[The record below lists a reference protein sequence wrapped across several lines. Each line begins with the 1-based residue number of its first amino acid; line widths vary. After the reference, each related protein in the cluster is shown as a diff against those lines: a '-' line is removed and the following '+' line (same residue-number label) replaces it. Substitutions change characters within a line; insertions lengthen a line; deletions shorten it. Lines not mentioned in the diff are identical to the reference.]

1 MSEGRKK
8 LRLRQAKKN
17 QKAKE
22 CRRKWAA
29 FTIKMEMDIMRIGPQ
44 GGFHVLI
51 DGQWMRV
58 RKE

>member
-29 FTIKMEMDIMRIGPQ
+29 FTIKMEMDIA
-44 GGFHVLI
+44 
-51 DGQWMRV
+51 RV
-58 RKE
+58 MQDMHSTHSPRTIFKFSDT